1 MYPRKVENRS
11 NRSNWV
17 IVRNGLIKTKRIEK
31 LTLVVIEAAS
41 SSIASTANRFRA
53 TESLF
58 SRVAN
63 DSCNKIGPKRQT
75 VERYRMSAFGGKAAV
90 PQTSSDFAV

>member
-1 MYPRKVENRS
+1 VYPRKVENRS

-31 LTLVVIEAAS
+31 LTLVAIEPPIIDAS
-41 SSIASTANRFRA
+41 AANRIRA

-58 SRVAN
+58 TEVAN
-63 DSCNKIGPKRQT
+63 DFCNKIGH
-75 VERYRMSAFGGKAAV
+75 
-90 PQTSSDFAV
+90 